1 MNAAQEADFAAADS
15 EYKQIQSKLDT
26 AYKLKEAEQQGQQQ
40 IAKLMQQMK
49 AECGE
54 IKVFVATAETDL
66 EAAGKQALSA
76 VCTEL
81 KRRRNDLTE
90 EVLSVASTEEDNL
103 RSHKKACLFEAFKQQ
118 ATAVQ

>member
-26 AYKLKEAEQQGQQQ
+26 ANKLKEAEQQRQQQ

-54 IKVFVATAETDL
+54 IKVFLAVAETDL

-118 ATAVQ
+118 VTAV